1 MAYDGCFPT
10 RIFNKQGIAFIA
22 FTTMSQVYAVSVYDV
37 QLADLIERDSDYLA
51 ALETLDNG
59 KPIAEAKFDM
69 ATAVSCLRYYAGWAD
84 KIHGQN
90 IPAGTHYIH

>member
-1 MAYDGCFPT
+1 
-10 RIFNKQGIAFIA
+10 
-22 FTTMSQVYAVSVYDV
+22 MSQVYAVSVYDV